1 MTRTLTDHDTAV
13 VEAFGNFLSWG
24 ERPVVNVQYGHGPYQ
39 FHWPPAVFAYVSGA
53 TTWCPPKGTL

>member
-24 ERPVVNVQYGHGPYQ
+24 ERPARDWHLGHSPLRRA
-39 FHWPPAVFAYVSGA
+39 WPPAVFAYITGA
-53 TTWCPPKGTL
+53 TAWCPPKGTL